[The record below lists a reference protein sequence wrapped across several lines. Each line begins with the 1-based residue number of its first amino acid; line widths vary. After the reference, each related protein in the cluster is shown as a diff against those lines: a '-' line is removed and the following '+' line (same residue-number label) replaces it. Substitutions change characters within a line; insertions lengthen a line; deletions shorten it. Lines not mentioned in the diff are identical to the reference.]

1 MLKPHEIAGAL
12 DAHLKAAGVPLVGVS
27 IGKPDE
33 KDTWVA
39 YLLPTATAAQHATA
53 ESLIRQFDPATV
65 PTPVPD
71 PSLSDLVQ
79 YVGYL
84 AGKTIDET
92 KAEIAA
98 VVAGGKP

>member
-27 IGKPDE
+27 IGKPDDA
-33 KDTWVA
+33 DTWIA
-39 YLLPTATAAQHATA
+39 YLLPTATAAQQATA
-53 ESLIRQFDPATV
+53 DALIRAFDPATV
-65 PTPVPD
+65 QAPVTEPT
-71 PSLSDLVQ
+71 LADLVQ